1 MFQKNDHA
9 VSPPHYCRTNATRRA
24 AAASRPM
31 DNHRHAGIGTA
42 TIPISHPIAAEARPP
57 SGFPW
62 LTAVAGGT
70 RMDRAGQN
78 PHGGSNTAVHL
89 GFHRRWKFHRNRRP
103 SGCAHFSP
111 PARDA
116 GDQHRKQAL
125 ASFNT
130 RTDGR
135 TGGAIGKTYHHPADR
150 AAAVADAAVAAGLLS
165 RRRLP
170 FPDDHR

>member
-57 SGFPW
+57 SGFSLLEP
-62 LTAVAGGT
+62 VADRT
-70 RMDRAGQN
+70 RMAHAGQG
-78 PHGGSNTAVHL
+78 PHGGSNTVRHP
-89 GFHRRWKFHRNRRP
+89 GFPQRWKFHRNRRP

-116 GDQHRKQAL
+116 GDPHRKQAL

-135 TGGAIGKTYHHPADR
+135 TGGAIGKTNHHPADR
-150 AAAVADAAVAAGLLS
+150 AAAVADAAEAAALLS
-165 RRRLP
+165 RTPLP
-170 FPDDHR
+170 FPDDPR